1 HVLNRLHER
10 RFVSDLTP
18 ATPALSSRSYA
29 TYVGRLSRSALRAP
43 GVAFDATCTSRIEA
57 RYDPLELLASPWVE
71 LRHGYGTK
79 WQTCSEV
86 RGCLTRIRRQGR
98 SRFAQA
104 VIQYFQEV
112 PHGLQGISV
121 KVGSH
126 LFPQQAFAA
135 PLSPGRLEQ
144 RTTQL
149 LHLIHQKRQHHQRGK
164 HHGEVLIAVAEI
176 VLEMIALIF
185 QRIERLIFDAPA
197 SPCPLHEPIH
207 RAFVDT

>member
-1 HVLNRLHER
+1 MQDHLGLLKRCQLMKVAQELKCDPLVER
-10 RFVSDLTP
+10 QQLPLYPKDPIRPMS
-18 ATPALSSRSYA
+18 A
-29 TYVGRLSRSALRAP
+29 GALRAYCMPQESRLTPPAHRESKQGMIP
-43 GVAFDATCTSRIEA
+43 GDFWPPLGWSSAT
-57 RYDPLELLASPWVE
+57 DMP
-71 LRHGYGTK
+71 K

-98 SRFAQA
+98 SRFVQA
-104 VIQYFQEV
+104 VIQGFQEV

-149 LHLIHQKRQHHQRGK
+149 LHLIHQK
-164 HHGEVLIAVAEI
+164 
-176 VLEMIALIF
+176 
-185 QRIERLIFDAPA
+185 
-197 SPCPLHEPIH
+197 
-207 RAFVDT
+207 

>member
-1 HVLNRLHER
+1 M
-10 RFVSDLTP
+10 
-18 ATPALSSRSYA
+18 
-29 TYVGRLSRSALRAP
+29 
-43 GVAFDATCTSRIEA
+43 
-57 RYDPLELLASPWVE
+57 
-71 LRHGYGTK
+71 
-79 WQTCSEV
+79 
-86 RGCLTRIRRQGR
+86 
-98 SRFAQA
+98 
-104 VIQYFQEV
+104 

-149 LHLIHQKRQHHQRGK
+149 LHLIHRKRQHHQRGK

-176 VLEMIALIF
+176 VLEMLALIF
-185 QRIERLIFDAPA
+185 QRIERRIFDAPA